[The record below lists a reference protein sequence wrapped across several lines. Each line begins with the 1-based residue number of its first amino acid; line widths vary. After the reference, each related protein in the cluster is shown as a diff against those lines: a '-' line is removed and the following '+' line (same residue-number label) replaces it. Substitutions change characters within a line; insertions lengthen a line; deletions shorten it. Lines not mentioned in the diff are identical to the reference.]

1 MVVLTIDFLMCNFNV
16 FFSNQSIFN
25 CLITGASTAAVYMIG
40 NKNEAHLKT
49 NKNNS
54 VELSIG
60 STPFDY
66 TGT

>member
-1 MVVLTIDFLMCNFNV
+1 MV

-40 NKNEAHLKT
+40 NKNGAHLKT

>member
-1 MVVLTIDFLMCNFNV
+1 
-16 FFSNQSIFN
+16 
-25 CLITGASTAAVYMIG
+25 MIV

-66 TGT
+66 TGTWYKNEDFIMKFYSEIQGS